1 MLNAWLDE
9 TQAGIKIAG
18 RHINNFKYADNTTL
32 MAEKTS
38 LVAQTVK
45 SLPTRQET
53 QVQCLG
59 WEDLLEK
66 EWQPTPVFWP
76 GESMDC
82 IVHGVPELD
91 TTERLSLSLVEKYY
105 QAKTKHNDQS

>member
-1 MLNAWLDE
+1 MGLDCSLCLGTNSNTQWSLDE
-9 TQAGIKIAG
+9 AC
-18 RHINNFKYADNTTL
+18 DWV
-32 MAEKTS
+32 S
-38 LVAQTVK
+38 LVIQTVK
-45 SLPTRQET
+45 ILSAMRETLVPSLGQ
-53 QVQCLG
+53 
-59 WEDLLEK
+59 EDLLEK

-105 QAKTKHNDQS
+105 QAKTKHNDQSQRPWLDL